1 MQVFYFGVDISSSPY
16 VILQPIFSKEA
27 PMHEEKLLMDM
38 FMNPEKVPHFVS
50 YAFLASIFL
59 IIVALIVRSSMKL
72 VPTGVQNFMESII
85 EALLNLCEENIGH
98 HWARPLF
105 PLIGTLFL
113 FILVSNFMGLIPGFS
128 SPTSNINTNAAM
140 AIPVFL
146 ATHFYGIRVHG
157 LRYLN
162 HFLGPIRSIVALP
175 LMILMFVIEFIG
187 HLARPLTLS
196 VRLFGNMSA
205 KHYIL
210 GVLGILS
217 PAVIPVAILVLG
229 VLVSVIQAFVF
240 TLLTALY
247 LAGAVE
253 EAH

>member
-1 MQVFYFGVDISSSPY
+1 
-16 VILQPIFSKEA
+16 
-27 PMHEEKLLMDM
+27 MHESKLLMDI
-38 FMNPEKVPHFVS
+38 FFNPEVIPSYVS
-50 YAFLASIFL
+50 YAFLASLLL
-59 IIVALIVRSSMKL
+59 IVIALIVRSSLKL
-72 VPTGVQNFMESII
+72 VPTGTQNVVETII
-85 EALLNLCEENIGH
+85 EALLNLAEENIGH

-105 PLIGTLFL
+105 PLLATLAL
-113 FILVSNFMGLIPGFS
+113 FIAVCNFMGLIPGFV
-128 SPTSNINTNAAM
+128 SPTANINTNAAM

-146 ATHFYGIRVHG
+146 ATHVYGIRVHG
-157 LRYLN
+157 LGYIK
-162 HFLGPIRSIVALP
+162 HFLGPIRSIFALP

-187 HLARPLTLS
+187 HIARPLTLS
-196 VRLFGNMSA
+196 VRLFGNMVA
-205 KHYIL
+205 KHYII

-217 PAVIPVAILVLG
+217 PAIVPVAILVLG

>member
-1 MQVFYFGVDISSSPY
+1 
-16 VILQPIFSKEA
+16 
-27 PMHEEKLLMDM
+27 MHEEKLLMDI
-38 FMNPEKVPHFVS
+38 FFNPEVVPHFVS
-50 YAFLASIFL
+50 YAFLASIIL
-59 IIVALIVRSSMKL
+59 IILALIVRSSLKL
-72 VPTGVQNFMESII
+72 IPQGTQNVMETII
-85 EALLNLCEENIGH
+85 EALLNLAEENIGH

-105 PLIGTLFL
+105 PLLATLAL
-113 FILVSNFMGLIPGFS
+113 FIATCNFMGLIPAFM
-128 SPTSNINTNAAM
+128 SPTANINTNAAM

-146 ATHFYGIRVHG
+146 ATHVYGIWVHG
-157 LRYLN
+157 FGYIK
-162 HFLGPIRSIVALP
+162 HFLGPIRSIMALP

-187 HLARPLTLS
+187 HIARPLTLS

-205 KHYIL
+205 KHYII
-210 GVLGILS
+210 GVLGILA
-217 PAVIPVAILVLG
+217 PAVVPVAILVLG

>member
-1 MQVFYFGVDISSSPY
+1 M
-16 VILQPIFSKEA
+16 
-27 PMHEEKLLMDM
+27 
-38 FMNPEKVPHFVS
+38 VPRG
-50 YAFLASIFL
+50 I
-59 IIVALIVRSSMKL
+59 
-72 VPTGVQNFMESII
+72 QNFMESIAEGI
-85 EALLNLCEENIGH
+85 LNLCEENIGH
-98 HWARPLF
+98 HWAKPLF
-105 PLIGTLFL
+105 PLVGTLAL
-113 FILVSNFMGLIPGFS
+113 FIATCNFMGLIPGFA

-146 ATHFYGIRVHG
+146 STHLFGVRVHG
-157 LRYLN
+157 IGYIK
-162 HFLGPIRSIVALP
+162 HFLGPIRSAAALP
-175 LMILMFVIEFIG
+175 LMLLMFVIEVIG
-187 HLARPLTLS
+187 HMARPLTLS

-210 GVLGILS
+210 GVLGILA
-217 PAVIPVAILVLG
+217 PAVVPVAILVLG

>member
-1 MQVFYFGVDISSSPY
+1 
-16 VILQPIFSKEA
+16 
-27 PMHEEKLLMDM
+27 MHESKLLMDI
-38 FMNPEKVPHFVS
+38 FFNPEVIPHYVT
-50 YAFLASIFL
+50 YAFLASLLL
-59 IIVALIVRSSMKL
+59 IVLALIVRSSLKL
-72 VPTGVQNFMESII
+72 VPTGTQNVVETII
-85 EALLNLCEENIGH
+85 EALLNLAEENIGH

-105 PLIGTLFL
+105 PLLATLAL
-113 FILVSNFMGLIPGFS
+113 FIAVCNFMGLIPGFV
-128 SPTSNINTNAAM
+128 SPTANINTNAAM

-146 ATHFYGIRVHG
+146 ATHVYGIRVHG
-157 LRYLN
+157 FGYIK
-162 HFLGPIRSIVALP
+162 HFLGPIRSIFALP

-187 HLARPLTLS
+187 HIARPLTLS
-196 VRLFGNMSA
+196 VRLFGNMVA
-205 KHYIL
+205 KHYII

-217 PAVIPVAILVLG
+217 PAIVPVAILVLG